1 MTLSS
6 TTLPAAEA
14 APSPIAFADALAAL
28 GASAR
33 KADRTRLRLQEAA
46 CRLLDRMPADTVRVA
61 DICAEAGVAHGTFY
75 VYFQDLRHLLAETL
89 RAFVDFL
96 QAALHRAARAAGSAG
111 GDRVRETTAAYVA
124 LFEGNAGLMRCL
136 VSRPEE
142 FPDASDAF
150 QGLNRD
156 WTETVVEARLRQM
169 RRAGQPA
176 PPSREDLLRR
186 AYALGGMVDQYL
198 IMLLFGRDET
208 LAALSG
214 DREAVIDTLSLIW
227 TRGMAP

>member
-1 MTLSS
+1 MPFPSPIL
-6 TTLPAAEA
+6 AAAAA

-96 QAALHRAARAAGSAG
+96 QATLHRAARSAG

-208 LAALSG
+208 LASLSG
-214 DREAVIDTLSLIW
+214 DREAMIDTLSLIW